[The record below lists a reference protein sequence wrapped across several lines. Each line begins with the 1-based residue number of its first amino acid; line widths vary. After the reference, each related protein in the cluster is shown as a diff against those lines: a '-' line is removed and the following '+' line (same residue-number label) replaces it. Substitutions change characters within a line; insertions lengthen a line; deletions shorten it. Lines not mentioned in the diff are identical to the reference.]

1 MALTTSSLHQQSPPA
16 LAAPSSIATA
26 TFALGFGSALWI
38 PIFPSFIS
46 QPSFRHSSQQ
56 TPTAPLTTT
65 AMLKSTYKPS
75 PGALPPLP
83 PGWTEHKAPT
93 GHTYYYN
100 ASTKESTYKRPG
112 VAPTP
117 TPPAAASPFG
127 PPSASPV
134 PGAHPLAAAP
144 ANPSM
149 SYLQHQS
156 VPNLSDPRVA
166 NAFMAQYAQQSQPQH
181 GGRGGFGAGGRGGN
195 QQQQQQKP
203 RPQPTDKPKA
213 KIAILGCEPWFLV
226 YTKYGRRFA
235 YNPVKN
241 ASYWR
246 IPEKILPAV
255 IELDKE
261 RIRRKAA
268 GEPPLEEDPK
278 YKSHE
283 KMEEKVEEKVEGT
296 GQQGQEEAH
305 DYDSS
310 EYEEVEVTDDEGVD
324 NDDPEHP
331 SKRQHTE
338 NENQGPVEFTEDDFA
353 AQLAMME
360 GGDDM
365 DIDQEY
371 DFAAQEETVE
381 PLSDTDARLLF
392 RDLLADFRI
401 NPYSPFQK
409 LIDEGD
415 KTGVFSDPRYTVLT
429 SMRERREVYDEWSC
443 EAIQALK
450 EARAKEEKKDP
461 RIPYLAFLQ
470 EHATP
475 KLYWAEFKRKYRKEE
490 VMKDSARHRSFSDK
504 EREKLYREHINRL
517 KIPQSQ
523 LKSDLK
529 KLLESVP
536 LRQLNNHSS
545 VANLPSQILAD
556 IRYISLDAKT
566 RDEFIEGYIQGLAPP
581 PEAESAAGE
590 EEDEVLRKARGE
602 RKKREK
608 ALEEREKRVEEEKRR
623 QEKKLAFERARLR
636 EEERELQR
644 AMVVDKKGLQSQ
656 LGGGPGAVG
665 EAPKE
670 DGMMEE

>member
-1 MALTTSSLHQQSPPA
+1 
-16 LAAPSSIATA
+16 
-26 TFALGFGSALWI
+26 
-38 PIFPSFIS
+38 
-46 QPSFRHSSQQ
+46 
-56 TPTAPLTTT
+56 
-65 AMLKSTYKPS
+65 
-75 PGALPPLP
+75 
-83 PGWTEHKAPT
+83 
-93 GHTYYYN
+93 
-100 ASTKESTYKRPG
+100 
-112 VAPTP
+112 
-117 TPPAAASPFG
+117 
-127 PPSASPV
+127 
-134 PGAHPLAAAP
+134 
-144 ANPSM
+144 
-149 SYLQHQS
+149 
-156 VPNLSDPRVA
+156 
-166 NAFMAQYAQQSQPQH
+166 MAQYAQQSQPQH
-181 GGRGGFGAGGRGGN
+181 GGGRGGFGAGGSGGN
-195 QQQQQQKP
+195 QQQHRP

-213 KIAILGCEPWFLV
+213 KIAIPGCEPWFLV

-255 IELDKE
+255 VELDKE

-278 YKSHE
+278 YKSHNKE
-283 KMEEKVEEKVEGT
+283 EEEEKADAKEAGS
-296 GQQGQEEAH
+296 GQQGQEETH
-305 DYDSS
+305 DYDSE
-310 EYEEVEVTDDEGVD
+310 EYEEVEVTDDEGAD
-324 NDDPEHP
+324 HDGDDGEHP
-331 SKRQHTE
+331 SKRQRTE
-338 NENQGPVEFTEDDFA
+338 EPENQGPIEFTEDDFA

-360 GGDDM
+360 GGDGM

-371 DFAAQEETVE
+371 YEQEGETAD
-381 PLSDTDARLLF
+381 PLSDADARLLF
-392 RDLLADFRI
+392 RDLLSDFRI

-409 LIDEGD
+409 LIDEGE

-429 SMRERREVYDEWSC
+429 SMRERREVYDEWSR

-490 VMKDSARHRSFSDK
+490 VMKDSAHHRSFNDK

-517 KIPQSQ
+517 KMSQSQ

-529 KLLESVP
+529 KLLEGVP
-536 LRQLNNHSS
+536 LRQLNNRSS
-545 VANLPSQILAD
+545 VTSLPSQVLAD

-566 RDEFIEGYIQGLAPP
+566 RDEFVEGYIQGLAPP

-590 EEDEVLRKARGE
+590 EEDEVLRKAREE

-608 ALEEREKRVEEEKRR
+608 ALEERERRVEEEKRR

-656 LGGGPGAVG
+656 LVAEGKTEAV
-665 EAPKE
+665 PKD
-670 DGMMEE
+670 DGKMEE

>member
-1 MALTTSSLHQQSPPA
+1 
-16 LAAPSSIATA
+16 
-26 TFALGFGSALWI
+26 
-38 PIFPSFIS
+38 
-46 QPSFRHSSQQ
+46 
-56 TPTAPLTTT
+56 
-65 AMLKSTYKPS
+65 MLKSTYKPS

-112 VAPTP
+112 VTPTP
-117 TPPAAASPFG
+117 TPPTAASPFG
-127 PPSASPV
+127 PPSASPIH
-134 PGAHPLAAAP
+134 GAHPLAVAP
-144 ANPSM
+144 TNPSM

-166 NAFMAQYAQQSQPQH
+166 NAFMAQYAQQNQPQH
-181 GGRGGFGAGGRGGN
+181 HGGGRGGFGAGGRGGGN
-195 QQQQQQKP
+195 QQGQQQRP
-203 RPQPTDKPKA
+203 RPEPKDKPKA

-283 KMEEKVEEKVEGT
+283 KEEEEVEATDTKQGGSQEGT
-296 GQQGQEEAH
+296 QTN

-310 EYEEVEVTDDEGVD
+310 EYEEVEVTDDED
-324 NDDPEHP
+324 AEPLDEHGH
-331 SKRQHTE
+331 KRPPRLDSEGQPAAGGS
-338 NENQGPVEFTEDDFA
+338 GPIEFTEDDFA

-360 GGDDM
+360 GGGGDGM
-365 DIDQEY
+365 DIDDDEHHY
-371 DFAAQEETVE
+371 DFAAPTVDDSE
-381 PLSDTDARLLF
+381 PLSDADARLLF
-392 RDLLADFRI
+392 RDMLSDFRI

-415 KTGVFSDPRYTVLT
+415 KTGIFSDPRYTVLT
-429 SMRERREVYDEWSC
+429 SMRSRREVYDEWSR
-443 EAIQALK
+443 EMIQTLK

-490 VMKDSARHRSFSDK
+490 VMKDSAHHRSFNDK
-504 EREKLYREHINRL
+504 EREKLYREYINRL
-517 KIPQSQ
+517 KLPQTQ

-536 LRQLNNHSS
+536 LRQLNNRSS
-545 VANLPSQILAD
+545 ADSLPSQVLAD

-581 PEAESAAGE
+581 PEDSGNAVEE
-590 EEDEVLRKARGE
+590 EEDEAARKAREE
-602 RKKREK
+602 RRKRER
-608 ALEEREKRVEEEKRR
+608 ALEERERRVEEEKRR
-623 QEKKLAFERARLR
+623 QEKKVAFERARLR

-656 LGGGPGAVG
+656 LVVEGRT
-665 EAPKE
+665 ETKTAPEE
-670 DGMMEE
+670 DGKMEE

>member
-1 MALTTSSLHQQSPPA
+1 
-16 LAAPSSIATA
+16 
-26 TFALGFGSALWI
+26 
-38 PIFPSFIS
+38 
-46 QPSFRHSSQQ
+46 
-56 TPTAPLTTT
+56 
-65 AMLKSTYKPS
+65 MLRSTYKPS

-100 ASTKESTYKRPG
+100 AATKESTYKRPG
-112 VAPTP
+112 VTPTP

-127 PPSASPV
+127 PPSVSPV

-144 ANPSM
+144 MNPSM
-149 SYLQHQS
+149 SYLQHQT
-156 VPNLSDPRVA
+156 VPSINLSDPHVA
-166 NAFMAQYAQQSQPQH
+166 NAFMAQYAQQNQPQS

-195 QQQQQQKP
+195 QQQQQRP

-213 KIAILGCEPWFLV
+213 KVAILGCEPWFLV

-278 YKSHE
+278 YQSHE
-283 KMEEKVEEKVEGT
+283 KEEEKKVEAKEAGS
-296 GQQGQEEAH
+296 GQQGGQEETH

-310 EYEEVEVTDDEGVD
+310 EYEEVEVTDDEGAD
-324 NDDPEHP
+324 HHDDDPEHP
-331 SKRQHTE
+331 SKRQPTTTE
-338 NENQGPVEFTEDDFA
+338 DGNQGPIEFTEDDFA

-360 GGDDM
+360 GEGDDCM
-365 DIDQEY
+365 DVDDPEY
-371 DFAAQEETVE
+371 DFAAQEENVDEE

-392 RDLLADFRI
+392 RDLLSDLRI

-429 SMRERREVYDEWSC
+429 SMRARREVYDEWSR

-470 EHATP
+470 EHASP
-475 KLYWAEFKRKYRKEE
+475 KLYWAEFKRKHRKED
-490 VMKDSARHRSFSDK
+490 VMKDSPAHHHRTFNDK

-517 KIPQSQ
+517 KLPQSQ

-536 LRQLNNHSS
+536 LRQLNNRSS
-545 VANLPSQILAD
+545 VASLPSQILTD

-566 RDEFIEGYIQGLAPP
+566 RDEFIEGYIQGLVPP
-581 PEAESAAGE
+581 PEAGNDAGGE
-590 EEDEVLRKARGE
+590 EEDEVLRKAREE
-602 RKKREK
+602 RRKREK
-608 ALEEREKRVEEEKRR
+608 ALEERERRVGEEKRR

-656 LGGGPGAVG
+656 LAVEG
-665 EAPKE
+665 KTEVPAPKE
-670 DGMMEE
+670 EGEKAE

>member
-1 MALTTSSLHQQSPPA
+1 M
-16 LAAPSSIATA
+16 
-26 TFALGFGSALWI
+26 
-38 PIFPSFIS
+38 
-46 QPSFRHSSQQ
+46 
-56 TPTAPLTTT
+56 
-65 AMLKSTYKPS
+65 
-75 PGALPPLP
+75 
-83 PGWTEHKAPT
+83 
-93 GHTYYYN
+93 
-100 ASTKESTYKRPG
+100 
-112 VAPTP
+112 
-117 TPPAAASPFG
+117 
-127 PPSASPV
+127 
-134 PGAHPLAAAP
+134 
-144 ANPSM
+144 
-149 SYLQHQS
+149 
-156 VPNLSDPRVA
+156 
-166 NAFMAQYAQQSQPQH
+166 
-181 GGRGGFGAGGRGGN
+181 
-195 QQQQQQKP
+195 
-203 RPQPTDKPKA
+203 DKPKA
-213 KIAILGCEPWFLV
+213 KIAIPGCEPWFLV

-255 IELDKE
+255 VELDKE

-283 KMEEKVEEKVEGT
+283 KEEEKVEGKDAE
-296 GQQGQEEAH
+296 QGQEETH

-310 EYEEVEVTDDEGVD
+310 EYEEVEVTDDEGAD
-324 NDDPEHP
+324 HDDAEHP
-331 SKRQHTE
+331 SKRQRTE
-338 NENQGPVEFTEDDFA
+338 DENQGPIEFTEDDFA

-360 GGDDM
+360 GDGM

-371 DFAAQEETVE
+371 DFAAQEENVE

-429 SMRERREVYDEWSC
+429 SMRERREVYDEWSR

-490 VMKDSARHRSFSDK
+490 VMKDSAHHRSFNDK

-517 KIPQSQ
+517 KLPQSQ

-536 LRQLNNHSS
+536 LRQLNNRSS
-545 VANLPSQILAD
+545 VASLPSQILAD

-581 PEAESAAGE
+581 PEVESAAGE
-590 EEDEVLRKARGE
+590 EEDEVLRKAREE

-623 QEKKLAFERARLR
+623 QEKRLAVERARLR

-656 LGGGPGAVG
+656 LGGGAAAGG
-665 EAPKE
+665 EAPKD
-670 DGMMEE
+670 DGAKEERGGSE

>member
-1 MALTTSSLHQQSPPA
+1 
-16 LAAPSSIATA
+16 
-26 TFALGFGSALWI
+26 
-38 PIFPSFIS
+38 
-46 QPSFRHSSQQ
+46 
-56 TPTAPLTTT
+56 
-65 AMLKSTYKPS
+65 MLKSTYKPS

-112 VAPTP
+112 VTPTP

-149 SYLQHQS
+149 SYLQHQA
-156 VPNLSDPRVA
+156 VPAINLSDPRVA
-166 NAFMAQYAQQSQPQH
+166 NALMAQYSQQSQPQH
-181 GGRGGFGAGGRGGN
+181 QGGRGGFGAGGRGGS
-195 QQQQQQKP
+195 QQQQRP
-203 RPQPTDKPKA
+203 RPQPVDKPKA

-235 YNPVKN
+235 FNPVKN

-268 GEPPLEEDPK
+268 GEPPLEEDPR
-278 YKSHE
+278 YKSHDKE
-283 KMEEKVEEKVEGT
+283 EEKAEGKNLGS
-296 GQQGQEEAH
+296 GQQGLEETH

-310 EYEEVEVTDDEGVD
+310 EYEEVEVTDDEGAD
-324 NDDPEHP
+324 HNDAEHP
-331 SKRQHTE
+331 SQHQRTE
-338 NENQGPVEFTEDDFA
+338 DENQGPIEFTEDDFA

-360 GGDDM
+360 GDGM

-371 DFAAQEETVE
+371 DFAAQAENVE
-381 PLSDTDARLLF
+381 PLSDADARLLF

-415 KTGVFSDPRYTVLT
+415 KTGVFSDPRYTALS
-429 SMRERREVYDEWSC
+429 SMRERREVYDEWSR

-475 KLYWAEFKRKYRKEE
+475 KLYWAEFKRKYRKED
-490 VMKDSARHRSFSDK
+490 VMKDSAHHRSFNDK

-517 KIPQSQ
+517 KLPHTQ

-529 KLLESVP
+529 KLLESVQ
-536 LRQLNNHSS
+536 LRQLNNRSS
-545 VANLPSQILAD
+545 AASLPSQILAD

-566 RDEFIEGYIQGLAPP
+566 RDEFIEGYIQGLASP
-581 PEAESAAGE
+581 PEAQSAAE
-590 EEDEVLRKARGE
+590 EAEDEVLRKAREE

-608 ALEEREKRVEEEKRR
+608 ALEERERRVEEEKRR
-623 QEKKLAFERARLR
+623 QEKRLAVERARLR

-656 LGGGPGAVG
+656 LGGGAAAGG
-665 EAPKE
+665 EASKE
-670 DGMMEE
+670 DEAKEER

>member
-1 MALTTSSLHQQSPPA
+1 
-16 LAAPSSIATA
+16 
-26 TFALGFGSALWI
+26 
-38 PIFPSFIS
+38 
-46 QPSFRHSSQQ
+46 
-56 TPTAPLTTT
+56 
-65 AMLKSTYKPS
+65 MLRSTYKPS

-100 ASTKESTYKRPG
+100 AATKESTYKRPG
-112 VAPTP
+112 VTPTP
-117 TPPAAASPFG
+117 TPPAAAVSPFG

-144 ANPSM
+144 TNPSM
-149 SYLQHQS
+149 SYLQHQT
-156 VPNLSDPRVA
+156 VPSINLSDPRVA
-166 NAFMAQYAQQSQPQH
+166 NAFMAQYAQQNQPH
-181 GGRGGFGAGGRGGN
+181 SGGRGGFGAGGRGGN
-195 QQQQQQKP
+195 QQQQQQQQQRP

-235 YNPVKN
+235 YNPVKK

-268 GEPPLEEDPK
+268 GEPPLEEDAK
-278 YKSHE
+278 YQSHE
-283 KMEEKVEEKVEGT
+283 KEEEEEKVEAKEAGGS
-296 GQQGQEEAH
+296 GQQGQEETTH

-310 EYEEVEVTDDEGVD
+310 EYEEVEVTDDEGAD
-324 NDDPEHP
+324 HDDDPEHP
-331 SKRQHTE
+331 SKRRRTTE
-338 NENQGPVEFTEDDFA
+338 EPGNQGPIEFTEDDFA

-360 GGDDM
+360 GEGEGDGM
-365 DIDQEY
+365 DVDEMDQEY
-371 DFAAQEETVE
+371 DFAAQAQEENVDDE

-392 RDLLADFRI
+392 RDLLSDLRI

-429 SMRERREVYDEWSC
+429 SMRARREVYDEWSR
-443 EAIQALK
+443 EAILALK
-450 EARAKEEKKDP
+450 EARANKEEKKDP

-475 KLYWAEFKRKYRKEE
+475 KLYWAEFKRKHRKED
-490 VMKDSARHRSFSDK
+490 VMKDSMSAHHHRSFNDK

-517 KIPQSQ
+517 KLPQSQ
-523 LKSDLK
+523 LKSELK

-536 LRQLNNHSS
+536 LRQLNNRSS
-545 VANLPSQILAD
+545 IASLPSQILAD
-556 IRYISLDAKT
+556 IRYISLDVKT

-581 PEAESAAGE
+581 PEAGKDAGE
-590 EEDEVLRKARGE
+590 EEEDEMLRKAREE
-602 RKKREK
+602 RRKREK
-608 ALEEREKRVEEEKRR
+608 ALEERERRVEEEKRR
-623 QEKKLAFERARLR
+623 QEKRLALERARLR

-656 LGGGPGAVG
+656 LAVEG
-665 EAPKE
+665 KTEVPAPKE
-670 DGMMEE
+670 HVLMVQGEKAE